1 VKKNQGKYH
10 LVSLFMIP
18 SVFAAYF
25 LGGIT
30 TGLIVTAVLALLILL
45 VFQRD

>member
-1 VKKNQGKYH
+1 VKDNQGKYH

-25 LGGIT
+25 LGGVII
-30 TGLIVTAVLALLILL
+30 GLFVTLVFALLIIL
-45 VFQRD
+45 VFQRN

>member
-1 VKKNQGKYH
+1 
-10 LVSLFMIP
+10 MIP

-25 LGGIT
+25 LGGII

>member
-1 VKKNQGKYH
+1 MKNNQGKYH

-25 LGGIT
+25 LGDLYIGIAVT
-30 TGLIVTAVLALLILL
+30 TIFALLI
-45 VFQRD
+45 VFLFKRS